1 MSKSIYSLVLND
13 ELISMLDKVAHK
25 KGMSRSNMINT
36 IIADYLSYETPEKRM
51 QYIYQ
56 CIESLVQDTQNL
68 KFVPQTSSSYVAM
81 CSAISFRYNPTVRY
95 SIELFSNT
103 DEEVGELKVYLRSTN
118 VQLLMALNN
127 FFVIFCGLEEKYLS
141 KADSKIVEGK
151 FIRPLSLPQ
160 NVTLNNTELGD
171 AIVDYIKNMDKL
183 LNLYFSQLNA
193 GDIDYAYLEKEYVR
207 GLKKQSVIFV

>member
-13 ELISMLDKVAHK
+13 QLVSMLDKVAYK
-25 KGMSRSNMINT
+25 KGMSRSNLINT
-36 IIADYLSYETPEKRM
+36 IIADYLSYETPEKRIA
-51 QYIYQ
+51 YVFKHVENLVA
-56 CIESLVQDTQNL
+56 ESQSL
-68 KFVPQTSSSYVAM
+68 KFMPQPSASLASI

-160 NVTLNNTELGD
+160 NVTLNNTEMGD